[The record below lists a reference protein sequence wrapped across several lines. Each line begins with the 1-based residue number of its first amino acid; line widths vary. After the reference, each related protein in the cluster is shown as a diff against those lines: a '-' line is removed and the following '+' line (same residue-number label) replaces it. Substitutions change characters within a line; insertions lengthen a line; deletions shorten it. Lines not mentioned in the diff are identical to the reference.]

1 MASGFVWY
9 EHMTNDMD
17 AAVAFYS
24 KVVAWDI
31 RDSGMPGPQ
40 YMIFSMDGK
49 DVGGMMSWTSMGK
62 TGMPSVWKAHIYT
75 PDVDAETK
83 AVVADGGK
91 QYMAPQ
97 DIPGVGRFSVVC
109 DPQGAEFLLFQPNQ
123 EYAPPRLAQ
132 NEVGGVGWHELMT
145 TDLDKALA
153 FYMKHYGWEKDRA
166 TDMGEMGIY
175 QTFRMGGQEH
185 YGGGMMKVPPF
196 MAGTQPGWLYY
207 FTVADVDAAAEVVK
221 AAGGTITHGPADV
234 PGGSRIVQALDPQG
248 GKFALVST
256 TS

>member
-9 EHMTNDMD
+9 ELMTNDMD
-17 AAVAFYS
+17 AAIAFYG
-24 KVVAWDI
+24 KVVGWDV
-31 RDSGMPGPQ
+31 RDSGMVGIP

-62 TGMPSVWKAHIYT
+62 TGMTPTWKAHIYT
-75 PDVDAETK
+75 ADVDAETA

-132 NEVGGVGWHELMT
+132 NDLGSVGWHELMT
-145 TDLDKALA
+145 TDWEKAWE
-153 FYMKHYGWEKDRA
+153 FYSKHFGWEKDRA
-166 TDMGEMGIY
+166 TDMGAMGIY
-175 QTFRMGGQEH
+175 QTFRMGGDQ
-185 YGGGMMKVPPF
+185 YSGGMMTIPPF
-196 MAGTQPGWLYY
+196 MPGVQPGWLYY

-234 PGGSRIVQALDPQG
+234 PGGSRIVQATDPQG

-256 TS
+256 AS